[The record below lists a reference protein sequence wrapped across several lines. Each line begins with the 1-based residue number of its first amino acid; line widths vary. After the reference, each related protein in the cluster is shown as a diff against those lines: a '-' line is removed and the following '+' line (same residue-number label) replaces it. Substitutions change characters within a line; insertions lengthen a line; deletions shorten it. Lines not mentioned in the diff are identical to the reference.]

1 MNITEDEDL
10 IEDDDIEFYKIVV
23 PVLISLS
30 MTGFIL
36 NLMILT
42 SILASKHLIRTR
54 ETDKYL
60 LLIISLLSSDALN
73 SLLLASQL
81 FCGSYLPVVQE
92 VKDLPK
98 MNGEEQESCFYF
110 FLSSP
115 SSEQYYFNN
124 LLINETE

>member
-42 SILASKHLIRTR
+42 SILASKHLIMTR

-92 VKDLPK
+92 VRSQV
-98 MNGEEQESCFYF
+98 NGYRIALF
-110 FLSSP
+110 SSAP
-115 SSEQYYFNN
+115 
-124 LLINETE
+124 NEIYRKRLYPCAT